1 MKTRTIATV
10 TGADRSGLLNL
21 LAKLTRQMDGVWT
34 ASKVIHM
41 GGQVAI
47 MLDITLPDSNIKEL
61 KERFEAV
68 HRLHCVFNDP
78 PQETPHEHLLALH
91 VDADDRVG
99 LIRDITAAVHE
110 MDIDITSFNSVRL
123 AAGGMGNT
131 VFTASLELAAPSQID
146 AKVLVDKIESLE
158 GNIRAEAEAA

>member
-1 MKTRTIATV
+1 MKTRTIVTV

-21 LAKLTRQMDGVWT
+21 LAKLTRQLDGVWT

-61 KERFEAV
+61 QERFEAV
-68 HRLHCVFNDP
+68 HRLHCIFNDP
-78 PQETPHEHLLALH
+78 PQEEEHNHTLALH

-99 LIRDITAAVHE
+99 LIRDITNAIQE
-110 MDIDITSFNSVRL
+110 MDINITSFDSVRL
-123 AAGGMGNT
+123 AAADLGRT
-131 VFTASLELAAPSQID
+131 VFTASLELSAPSHID
-146 AKVLVDKIESLE
+146 ARVLVKKIEDLE
-158 GNIRAEAEAA
+158 GNIRAEAA